1 MKIAI
6 CDDEPIF
13 VDKLKKLVN
22 KYFNDKNIS
31 HSIDTY
37 LNGISLFTNCSIKN
51 VAYDLILLD
60 IEMPTMQ
67 GTDVVAKLKECHKN
81 IPVIFISSKI
91 NYGDVAVELRV
102 YRYIYKINIDH
113 KLQEAL
119 DSILHHLIN
128 NSAEI
133 DAEDNGKIIKIK
145 ISNILYLQSCDKKIE
160 CYLDSGK
167 IVYIKSSL
175 KDIENN
181 VTFFRFVRIHK
192 SILVNFDRSS
202 FENKKIILD
211 NNMTLDISRNRKQH
225 VTNRYM
231 ELLST

>member
-91 NYGDVAVELRV
+91 KSAPFSAKTFNSSRPVLACRT
-102 YRYIYKINIDH
+102 
-113 KLQEAL
+113 LQCL
-119 DSILHHLIN
+119 FKMVF
-128 NSAEI
+128 NS
-133 DAEDNGKIIKIK
+133 
-145 ISNILYLQSCDKKIE
+145 
-160 CYLDSGK
+160 
-167 IVYIKSSL
+167 
-175 KDIENN
+175 
-181 VTFFRFVRIHK
+181 
-192 SILVNFDRSS
+192 
-202 FENKKIILD
+202 
-211 NNMTLDISRNRKQH
+211 RK
-225 VTNRYM
+225 
-231 ELLST
+231 LLSSSSAIRIVTL